1 MESTYK
7 AYKVPPA
14 LVAKDRLK
22 CQLSVA
28 IFSSTGTL
36 ISATG
41 MQLPRVIDEL
51 FYYTGPLGAVFSD
64 EAITFYFWAPTAQA
78 YVVLFQYV
86 ITNSLLSSF
95 IICGE
100 ETDAHL
106 FLQCSY
112 SIWVLEQLLGPLG
125 VHANF
130 NQTWTSFLLDI
141 DRLHDKVQKTIA
153 LLAIQIYTCHLWR
166 ERNTKAHDN
175 GISRPSRLLQGI
187 KMDLRA
193 RLASSTWIR
202 PGSDY

>member
-1 MESTYK
+1 MMYK

-14 LVAKDRLK
+14 LVAEDRLK

-28 IFSSTGTL
+28 IFS
-36 ISATG
+36 
-41 MQLPRVIDEL
+41 
-51 FYYTGPLGAVFSD
+51 
-64 EAITFYFWAPTAQA
+64 
-78 YVVLFQYV
+78 
-86 ITNSLLSSF
+86 
-95 IICGE
+95 CGE